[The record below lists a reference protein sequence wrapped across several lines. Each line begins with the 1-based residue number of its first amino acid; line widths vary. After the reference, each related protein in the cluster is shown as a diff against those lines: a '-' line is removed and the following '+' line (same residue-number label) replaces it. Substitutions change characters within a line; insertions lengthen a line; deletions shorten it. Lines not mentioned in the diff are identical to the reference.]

1 MEFQK
6 IDTRK
11 YNLYMYSFIFTLV
24 DSNSSI
30 RKKQSSEENTYNVR
44 TSDIFGTCQ
53 RLIKSENENKQI
65 YWQRMTRQKS
75 LCTN

>member
-53 RLIKSENENKQI
+53 RLIKSENENKHI